1 MDDEGPNSNP
11 IHYPQL
17 GELIRRG
24 VRTIAARQGWSMEE
38 CHARIAEELD
48 LSTAALYR
56 WEQGRHKPGTETA
69 MMRLVELGVA
79 WGSLDREWA
88 RETLSEYGFPDVDE
102 RMANLFEQ
110 EVVEEHEREDKN
122 M

>member
-1 MDDEGPNSNP
+1 MESRESKNP
-11 IHYPQL
+11 ISYPRL

-38 CHARIAEELD
+38 CHARIADELD

-79 WGSLDREWA
+79 WGELDREWA
-88 RETLSEYGFPDVDE
+88 REALSEYGFPNVDE
-102 RMANLFEQ
+102 RVAGLFDK
-110 EVVEEHEREDKN
+110 EVNGEDAQN
-122 M
+122 DI

>member
-1 MDDEGPNSNP
+1 
-11 IHYPQL
+11 
-17 GELIRRG
+17 

-56 WEQGRHKPGTETA
+56 WEQGRHKPGTEAA

-79 WGSLDREWA
+79 WGELDQEWA
-88 RETLSEYGFPDVDE
+88 RETLSEYGFPNVDE
-102 RMANLFEQ
+102 RIANLFEQ